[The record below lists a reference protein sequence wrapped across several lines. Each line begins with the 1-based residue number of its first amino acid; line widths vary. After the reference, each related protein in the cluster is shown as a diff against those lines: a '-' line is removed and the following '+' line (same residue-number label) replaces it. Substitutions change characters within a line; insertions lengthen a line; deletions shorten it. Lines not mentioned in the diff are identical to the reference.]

1 MITHADFTTY
11 PTEIIGI
18 NSDYDLELQAMEL
31 SAIEMLEYSGAVE
44 DVAEVIRLV
53 VFILFWNARR
63 SEFVSTVGE
72 TRTIK
77 EFTEASSVQK
87 NTALFLAEK
96 KLKAIC
102 FEKGQTADFEMF
114 KLFYDHL

>member
-1 MITHADFTTY
+1 MITHADFKIY

-44 DVAEVIRLV
+44 DIAEVIRLL

-72 TRTIK
+72 TKTIK

-87 NTALFLAEK
+87 NTALFIAEK

-102 FEKGQTADFEMF
+102 AEKGTTANQSVFSF
-114 KLFYDHL
+114 FYDYL

>member
-1 MITHADFTTY
+1 MITHADFKLY

-44 DVAEVIRLV
+44 DIAEVIRLL

-72 TRTIK
+72 TKTIK

-96 KLKAIC
+96 KLKSIC
-102 FEKGQTADFEMF
+102 AEKGTTANQNVFSF
-114 KLFYDHL
+114 FYDYL

>member
-1 MITHADFTTY
+1 MITHADFKIY

-44 DVAEVIRLV
+44 DIADVIQLL

-72 TRTIK
+72 TKTIK

-87 NTALFLAEK
+87 NTALFLIK
-96 KLKAIC
+96 KGIENV
-102 FEKGQTADFEMF
+102 F
-114 KLFYDHL
+114 

>member
-1 MITHADFTTY
+1 MITHADFKLY

-44 DVAEVIRLV
+44 DIAEVINLL

-72 TRTIK
+72 TKTIK

-87 NTALFLAEK
+87 NTALFIAEK

-114 KLFYDHL
+114 KLFYDYL

>member
-1 MITHADFTTY
+1 MITHADFKLY

-31 SAIEMLEYSGAVE
+31 SAIEMLEYSGDVE
-44 DVAEVIRLV
+44 DIAEVIILL

-63 SEFVSTVGE
+63 SEFVSMVGE
-72 TRTIK
+72 TKTIK

-87 NTALFLAEK
+87 NTVLFIAEK

-102 FEKGQTADFEMF
+102 AEKGKTANQNVFTF
-114 KLFYDHL
+114 FYDYL

>member
-1 MITHADFTTY
+1 MITHADFKLY

-31 SAIEMLEYSGAVE
+31 SAIEMLEYSGIVE
-44 DVAEVIRLV
+44 DIAEVIQLL

-63 SEFVSTVGE
+63 SEVVSTVGE
-72 TRTIK
+72 TKTIK

-87 NTALFLAEK
+87 NTALFLIK
-96 KLKAIC
+96 KGIENV
-102 FEKGQTADFEMF
+102 F
-114 KLFYDHL
+114 

>member
-1 MITHADFTTY
+1 MITHANFKLY

-31 SAIEMLEYSGAVE
+31 AAIEMLEYSGVVE
-44 DVAEVIRLV
+44 DVHEVIILL

-72 TRTIK
+72 TKTIK

-102 FEKGQTADFEMF
+102 AEKGKTANQNVFTF
-114 KLFYDHL
+114 FYDYL

>member
-1 MITHADFTTY
+1 MITHANFKLY

-31 SAIEMLEYSGAVE
+31 SAIEMLEYSGVVE
-44 DVAEVIRLV
+44 DIAEVIQLL

-63 SEFVSTVGE
+63 SEFVSSVGE
-72 TRTIK
+72 TKTIK

-87 NTALFLAEK
+87 NTALFIAEK

-102 FEKGQTADFEMF
+102 AEKGTTANQNVFTF
-114 KLFYDHL
+114 FYDYL